1 MDLANKSPAFRSD
14 INGLRALAVL
24 PVLFFH
30 AGIPIFSGGFLGVD
44 VFFVISGY
52 LITKNLAS
60 NYVRGTFSILAFY
73 DNRLRRIMPALLV
86 VAACTTVLA
95 PLFMLPY
102 SLKNYGQSLVATMLS
117 ANNILLY
124 LTSGYWSLAAEFKP
138 LFHTW
143 SLGVEDQYY
152 FLAPL
157 LLYFLYRQ
165 YRDRPT
171 FILTIVTALLGA
183 SFLAALLVDN
193 KGSFLAALLSNN
205 KEFDFLSIVTRAWEL
220 AVGALLALAPN
231 DGHGNSV
238 LSTIG
243 LLALLV
249 SYVFPH
255 SLGDN
260 QGLVVAIP
268 VLATGL
274 IIRYSRA
281 DDVPGQLLSLK
292 PLAWIGLISYS
303 VYLWHQPILAFVRLS
318 SAQPPRPLLLLAC
331 ALLSLPLGYLSW
343 RFIENPFRDKEA
355 VSTRAFYSFVVVGVG
370 ASLLIGY
377 TLNRT
382 HGFQTLTPQYA
393 YGENPQTYNLKVME
407 MRYTS
412 FSHDGR
418 YRVLVVGNS
427 FARDYVNM
435 LRENGYLSDLNV
447 VYTEETCPHPTSA
460 TFASLAASSNL
471 IVISQN
477 WGHTIQDG
485 EVSAVFACYQE
496 IKKLSSGRVVVLGA
510 KNFGWNNDF
519 VKLVRGTLS
528 DIRVAPLSEITTF
541 NAEERA
547 LIGDDYIDIMDTI
560 VDDAGKVPIFTPD
573 EKFITYDSDHLTQ
586 AGARYIGSKIFRRY
600 DFLVHAPAVLS
611 VNKDG

>member
-1 MDLANKSPAFRSD
+1 MDLADKSPAFRSD

-24 PVLFFH
+24 PVLLFH
-30 AGIPIFSGGFLGVD
+30 AGLPMFSGGFLGVD

-60 NYVRGTFSILAFY
+60 NYLRGTFSILAFY
-73 DNRLRRIMPALLV
+73 DNRIRRIMPALLV
-86 VAACTTVLA
+86 VAACTTALA
-95 PLFMLPY
+95 PLFMVPY

-124 LTSGYWSLAAEFKP
+124 LTSGYWASATEFKP

-143 SLGVEDQYY
+143 SLGVEEQYY

-157 LLYFLYRQ
+157 LLYLLYRQ

-171 FILTIVTALLGA
+171 FILTIIAALLGA
-183 SFLAALLVDN
+183 SFLATLLVN
-193 KGSFLAALLSNN
+193 RP
-205 KEFDFLSIVTRAWEL
+205 EFDFLFIVTRAWEL
-220 AVGALLALAPN
+220 LLGALLALAPN
-231 DGHGNSV
+231 RDHGNSV
-238 LSTIG
+238 LSAIG
-243 LLALLV
+243 LFALFI

-268 VLATGL
+268 VVATGL

-281 DDVPGQLLSLK
+281 DDVAGQLLSLK
-292 PLAWIGLISYS
+292 PLALIGLISYS

-318 SAQPPRPLLLLAC
+318 SAQPPRPLILLAY
-331 ALLSLPLGYLSW
+331 ALLSLPVGYLSW
-343 RFIENPFRDKEA
+343 RFIENPFRSKEA
-355 VSTRAFYSFVVVGVG
+355 VPARAFYSLVVVGVG

-382 HGFQTLTPQYA
+382 YGFQTLTPQYA
-393 YGENPQTYNLKVME
+393 YGENPQIYAEKPME
-407 MRYTS
+407 MRYAS

-427 FARDYVNM
+427 FARDYINM
-435 LRENGYLSDLNV
+435 LRENGYLNDMDV
-447 VYTEETCPHPTSA
+447 VYVETNCLLRKSEN
-460 TFASLAASSNL
+460 FASLAASSNL
-471 IVISQN
+471 VVVSQN
-477 WGHTIQDG
+477 WGQKVRDG
-485 EVSAVFACYQE
+485 EVSEVFACYQN
-496 IKKLSSGRVVVLGA
+496 IRKISSGRVVVLGA

-519 VKLVRGTLS
+519 VKFVPGNLS
-528 DIRVAPLSEITTF
+528 DIRVAPFSTVTAF
-541 NAEERA
+541 NAAERV

-560 VDDAGKVPIFTPD
+560 SDDAGKVPIFTPD
-573 EKFITYDSDHLTQ
+573 KKFITYDSNHLTK

-600 DFLVHAPAVLS
+600 DFLVHAGAVPS
-611 VNKDG
+611 VSKDG

>member
-24 PVLFFH
+24 PVLLFH
-30 AGIPIFSGGFLGVD
+30 SGLPMFSGGFLGVD

-60 NYVRGTFSILAFY
+60 SYVRGTFSLPSFY
-73 DNRLRRIMPALLV
+73 DNRIRRIMPALLV
-86 VAACTTVLA
+86 VAACTTALA
-95 PLFMLPY
+95 PLFMVPY

-143 SLGVEDQYY
+143 SLGVEEQYY
-152 FLAPL
+152 FLTPL
-157 LLYFLYRQ
+157 LLYLLYRQ

-171 FILTIVTALLGA
+171 FILTIITVLLSA
-183 SFLAALLVDN
+183 SFLAALLVKN
-193 KGSFLAALLSNN
+193 P
-205 KEFDFLSIVTRAWEL
+205 EFDFLIIVTRAWEL
-220 AVGALLALAPN
+220 LVGALLALAPN
-231 DGHGNSV
+231 KGHGNSV

-243 LLALLV
+243 LLALLT

-255 SLGDN
+255 SLGNN

-268 VLATGL
+268 VVATGL
-274 IIRYSRA
+274 IIRYSRV
-281 DDVPGQLLSLK
+281 DDVAGQLLSLK
-292 PLAWIGLISYS
+292 PLALIGLISYS

-318 SAQPPRPLLLLAC
+318 SAQPPRPLMLLAY

-343 RFIENPFRDKEA
+343 RFIENPFRNKEA
-355 VSTRAFYSFVVVGVG
+355 VPARPFYSFVVVGVG

-382 HGFQTLTPQYA
+382 YGFQTLAPQYT
-393 YGENPQTYNLKVME
+393 YGENPQIYVEKPME

-412 FSHDGR
+412 FSRDGR

-427 FARDYVNM
+427 FARDYINM
-435 LRENGYLSDLNV
+435 LRENGYLGDMDV
-447 VYTEETCPHPTSA
+447 VYTDDDCSHRKSA
-460 TFASLAASSNL
+460 NFAFLAASSNL
-471 IVISQN
+471 VVLSQN
-477 WGHTIQDG
+477 WGQTVQDS
-485 EVSAVFACYQE
+485 ETSQVFACYQN
-496 IKKLSSGRVVVLGA
+496 IKKVSSGRVVVLGA

-519 VKLVRGTLS
+519 VKFVPGNVS
-528 DIRVAPLSEITTF
+528 DIRVAPLSTVTAF
-541 NAEERA
+541 NAAERA
-547 LIGDDYIDIMDTI
+547 LIGDDYIDIMSTI
-560 VDDAGKVPIFTPD
+560 SDDAGKVPIFTPD
-573 EKFITYDSDHLTQ
+573 KKFITYDSNHLTK
-586 AGARYIGSKIFRRY
+586 AGAQYIGSRIFGRY
-600 DFLVHAPAVLS
+600 SFLVH
-611 VNKDG
+611 G